1 MQTHIHQ
8 LPNGLT
14 LIGEHSSSA
23 RSIAAGFFARTG
35 ARDETPEISGV
46 SHFLEHMMF
55 KGTARRSPE
64 DVNRE
69 FDEMGARY
77 NAYTS
82 EEQTVYYGNV
92 LPQFQHRLLD
102 LLADMMRPA
111 LRGADFDMEKKV
123 ILEEIAMYQD
133 RPQFSVFD
141 RAREEYFGS
150 HPLGK
155 SVLGSSESIAEL
167 KREQMHEYFERRY
180 AANNLTLVMTGSYN
194 WQQARAQAEAACA
207 GWNTSDAP
215 RALEPFRGSARV
227 VVERPKAGKPGH
239 SSRGEDSEAEAEVEV
254 DKFNRAHIAL
264 MAPGFSAQDAN
275 RYAAS
280 VACEAIGAGDAS
292 RLYWALVHTGRAEAA
307 QIGHEAADGA
317 GTYYGYML
325 ADPERAQEALD
336 EFRSV
341 VSEACRKGLR
351 EEEVERAKR
360 RMASGAVLRDETPM
374 GRLRPVGM
382 NWMYRKEQVAP
393 QESLRRLLSVTTSQ
407 VNEVLAA
414 MPFERA
420 TVVALGPLD
429 ELS

>member
-8 LPNGLT
+8 LSNGLT
-14 LIGEHSSSA
+14 LIGEHSPSA

-35 ARDETPEISGV
+35 ARDETPEVSGV

-55 KGTARRSPE
+55 KGTPRRSPE
-64 DVNRE
+64 AVNRE

-92 LPQFQHRLLD
+92 LPQFQGRLLD
-102 LLADMMRPA
+102 LLCDMMRPA
-111 LRGADFDMEKKV
+111 LRDEDFDMEKKV

-141 RAREEYFGS
+141 RAREEYFGA

-155 SVLGSSESIAEL
+155 SVLGSSQSIADL
-167 KREQMHEYFERRY
+167 QREQMHLYFSRRY
-180 AANNLTLVMTGSYN
+180 AANNLTLVMTGNYN
-194 WQQARAQAEAACA
+194 WDDAKAQAEEAC
-207 GWNTSDAP
+207 GSWNTSEAGRD
-215 RALEPFRGSARV
+215 LEPYEGSAKV
-227 VVERPKAGKPGH
+227 VVERPRTTK
-239 SSRGEDSEAEAEVEV
+239 SEDGGEVEV

-264 MAPGFSAQDAN
+264 MAPGFSAQDPN

-280 VACEAIGAGDAS
+280 IACEAIGAGEAS

-307 QIGHEAADGA
+307 QIGHDSADGA

-325 ADPERAQEALD
+325 ADPERAQDALD
-336 EFRSV
+336 EFRRV
-341 VSEACRKGLR
+341 VAEACREGLR
-351 EEEVERAKR
+351 DEEVERAKR

-382 NWMYRKEQVAP
+382 NWMYRHEQIAP
-393 QESLRRLLSVTTSQ
+393 EESLQRLLSVTPSQ
-407 VNEVLAA
+407 VKEVLAQ

-429 ELS
+429 ELR

>member
-14 LIGEHSSSA
+14 LIGEHSASA
-23 RSIAAGFFARTG
+23 RSVAAGFFARTG

-55 KGTARRSPE
+55 KGTPRRSPE
-64 DVNRE
+64 AVNRE

-102 LLADMMRPA
+102 LLCDMMRPA
-111 LRGADFDMEKKV
+111 LRDEDFDMEKKV

-141 RAREEYFGS
+141 RAREEYFGR

-155 SVLGSSESIAEL
+155 SVLGSSQSISEL

-180 AANNLTLVMTGSYN
+180 AANNLTLVMTGNYD
-194 WQQARAQAEAACA
+194 WEQAKAQAEAACSN
-207 GWNTSDAP
+207 WNTSEAP
-215 RALEPFRGSARV
+215 RVLEPYEGSAKV
-227 VVERPKAGKPGH
+227 VVERPKAGKAAPI
-239 SSRGEDSEAEAEVEV
+239 GEQDGEVEV
-254 DKFNRAHIAL
+254 DKFNRAHMAL
-264 MAPGFSAQDAN
+264 MAPGFAAQDAD

-280 VACEAIGAGDAS
+280 IACEAIGAGDAS

-307 QIGHEAADGA
+307 QIGHEAGDGA

-336 EFRSV
+336 EFRRV
-341 VSEACRKGLR
+341 VNQACREGLR

-382 NWMYRKEQVAP
+382 NWMYRREQVAP
-393 QESLRRLLSVTTSQ
+393 QDSLQRLLSVTPEQ
-407 VNEVLAA
+407 VNQVLAL

-429 ELS
+429 ELH